1 MNSQKDLQSC
11 NYDDVGYLHKLY
23 AIEVQGKRHCIHIL
37 CQLRSQD
44 DSTKHTLIIC
54 GTQVRVH
61 KMAVT
66 SFAITLYDQCCR
78 RHLVGQRVVRD
89 TSVVRSCCVPNL
101 ILLICFGTTPTH
113 CCTWDVYFDSH
124 TKRNLTYKM
133 TTCNW

>member
-78 RHLVGQRVVRD
+78 RHLVGQRVARD
-89 TSVVRSCCVPNL
+89 TSVVRSC
-101 ILLICFGTTPTH
+101 
-113 CCTWDVYFDSH
+113 
-124 TKRNLTYKM
+124 
-133 TTCNW
+133 